1 MIPHNNSHC
10 VFIVGSARSGTTLM
24 NSILM
29 AAEDF
34 AIYEAE
40 TLLLDVCGPKYGPL
54 KHSKNF
60 QNFTH
65 DWLRSKQFQRS
76 GLARN
81 EFMTLAQ
88 QHRASYLDL
97 LGAMM
102 DAIAAKQGVM
112 RWADSTPSNIF
123 HLKAIAEHFP
133 NAKILHMT
141 RDGRDVC
148 SSLRRLGW
156 SGTNSN
162 EPIHQLLSA
171 GIKWE
176 INVKTARCGHTSLG
190 NRFMEIKYED
200 LVIDTDEML
209 KKISAFLA
217 TNIDK
222 NTIQKSPHGS
232 LKKSNSAFNNF
243 SNGISADAVDQW
255 KSRLSENEIIRL
267 EAYIGPTLSLL
278 GYKTSSKK
286 LPSFKA
292 LLSKLLG
299 TIIMRLRAAIKRSTV
314 IGRFSANGLE
324 FIDE

>member
-1 MIPHNNSHC
+1 
-10 VFIVGSARSGTTLM
+10 M

-29 AAEDF
+29 AADDF
-34 AIYEAE
+34 AVYEAE

-54 KHSKNF
+54 KHPKNF
-60 QNFTH
+60 NKFTH

-76 GLARN
+76 GLTRD
-81 EFMTLAQ
+81 EFMTVAH

-112 RWADSTPSNIF
+112 RWADSTPSNAF

-133 NAKILHMT
+133 NAKTLHMT

-162 EPIHQLLSA
+162 EPIHQLISA

-176 INVKTARCGHTSLG
+176 INIKTAHCGHTSFG
-190 NRFMEIKYED
+190 KRFMEIKYED
-200 LVIDTDEML
+200 LVMDTDETL
-209 KKISAFLA
+209 KKISALLD
-217 TNIDK
+217 TNVNK
-222 NTIQKSPHGS
+222 NTIQKSQHGS

-243 SNGISADAVDQW
+243 SNGISADSVDQW
-255 KSRLSENEIIRL
+255 KNRLSKSEIILL
-267 EAYIGPTLSLL
+267 ESYIGPTLSLL
-278 GYKTSSKK
+278 GYKTASKK
-286 LPSFKA
+286 LPSFKV
-292 LLSKLLG
+292 LSSKSLK
-299 TIIMRLRAAIKRSTV
+299 TIFMRLRAAIKRHTI
-314 IGRFSANGLE
+314 IGRFSASGLE
-324 FIDE
+324 FIEE